1 MISDGSCDT
10 EDSALHHKHIQIQKT
25 IILNCNKIPQ
35 YHFFNCIFD
44 QINSALVSISD
55 FKKSY
60 QPQTFG
66 GFGTNIVLMSE
77 RIFDVFTW
85 AFVTHTCNVIT
96 SGAAYK
102 CTRPI

>member
-55 FKKSY
+55 FKHLKNL
-60 QPQTFG
+60 
-66 GFGTNIVLMSE
+66 TNLKLL
-77 RIFDVFTW
+77 
-85 AFVTHTCNVIT
+85 
-96 SGAAYK
+96 GALAQIL
-102 CTRPI
+102 C